1 MVIFCTTIIHKGI
14 WAQLYKK
21 IPEPHQALHLFGE
34 PYDVYELNF
43 IGIELGKY
51 EPT

>member
-1 MVIFCTTIIHKGI
+1 MVIFYTTFTHQGI
-14 WAQLYKK
+14 WAQLCKK

-34 PYDVYELNF
+34 PYVVYELNF